1 MLAKLEIALLT
12 VTVLGTLAAS
22 LAASLAGPHRSL
34 ATPSYHEQSI
44 ECSVPASAFRGV
56 SRPSAKRKYCS
67 IKYRGCFKRFRKFRE
82 WNRVRQT
89 SYGPLESKLWHKCS
103 TR

>member
-12 VTVLGTLAAS
+12 VTVLGT

-56 SRPSAKRKYCS
+56 RPSFGEEKALFDQVSRM
-67 IKYRGCFKRFRKFRE
+67 FHAF
-82 WNRVRQT
+82 
-89 SYGPLESKLWHKCS
+89 P
-103 TR
+103 

>member
-22 LAASLAGPHRSL
+22 LAGLHRSL

-44 ECSVPASAFRGV
+44 ACSVPATAFRDVRPSFGEEKALFDQV
-56 SRPSAKRKYCS
+56 SRIPHAL
-67 IKYRGCFKRFRKFRE
+67 
-82 WNRVRQT
+82 
-89 SYGPLESKLWHKCS
+89 P
-103 TR
+103 

>member
-56 SRPSAKRKYCS
+56 RPSFGEEKALFDQIPRM
-67 IKYRGCFKRFRKFRE
+67 F
-82 WNRVRQT
+82 
-89 SYGPLESKLWHKCS
+89 
-103 TR
+103 

>member
-12 VTVLGTLAAS
+12 VTVLGT

-56 SRPSAKRKYCS
+56 SGPSAKRKYCS
-67 IKYRGCFKRFRKFRE
+67 IKYRMF
-82 WNRVRQT
+82 
-89 SYGPLESKLWHKCS
+89 
-103 TR
+103 

>member
-12 VTVLGTLAAS
+12 VTVLGT

-56 SRPSAKRKYCS
+56 RPSFGEEKALFDQIPRM
-67 IKYRGCFKRFRKFRE
+67 
-82 WNRVRQT
+82 
-89 SYGPLESKLWHKCS
+89 L
-103 TR
+103 